1 MRRSRKLGLSFQKFL
16 LVTALIVII
25 IVGIAFVASGDKKS
39 GIKKDEYYI
48 SGGTLIGFSLFIFL
62 LGKLTGL
69 ITFKDIFM
77 TLYVY
82 TSILDYN
89 N

>member
-1 MRRSRKLGLSFQKFL
+1 MRNLSFQKFL
-16 LVTALIVII
+16 LITGLLIIM
-25 IVGIAFVASGDKKS
+25 IVGIALLASGDKKS

-48 SGGTLIGFSLFIFL
+48 SGGTLIGLSLFIFVM
-62 LGKLTGL
+62 GKLSGL
-69 ITFKDIFM
+69 ITFTEIFM

-82 TSILDYN
+82 ASIANIGNDN